1 MFEIVKLSKKL
12 TPQEMADNYLIRHG
26 EAAYAQFA
34 TVVNFLE
41 VSQTTNM
48 DYFYEVKNI
57 LKERKSSP
65 NSVYL

>member
-12 TPQEMADNYLIRHG
+12 TPQEMADDYIIRHG

-41 VSQTTNM
+41 VSQATSMEYN
-48 DYFYEVKNI
+48 YEVKNI
-57 LKERKSSP
+57 IKERQSSP
-65 NSVYL
+65 NRVYL